1 MTAYSE
7 NQHRLFLALVEQ
19 AVEVA
24 RRRGK
29 MTEVDA
35 LLGLQFCVA
44 LNSEAL
50 VGSRQAAA
58 SLRDI
63 ADQMDQRGLEPL
75 RLPKKNIVPEDDEA

>member
-7 NQHRLFLALVEQ
+7 KQHRLFLALVENG
-19 AVEVA
+19 VEVA
-24 RRRGK
+24 RRKGK

-44 LNSEAL
+44 LNSEAI

-63 ADQMDQRGLEPL
+63 ADQMEQRGLEPL
-75 RLPKKNIVPEDDEA
+75 RLPKKNIVADDEA

>member
-1 MTAYSE
+1 MTTFNDSQ
-7 NQHRLFLALVEQ
+7 NRILLALVEQ
-19 AVEVA
+19 AVEGA
-24 RRRGK
+24 RRKGK

-44 LNSEAL
+44 LNSEAI

-63 ADQMDQRGLEPL
+63 ADQMEQRGLEPL
-75 RLPKKNIVPEDDEA
+75 RLPKKNIVADDEA

>member
-1 MTAYSE
+1 MTTFNESQ
-7 NQHRLFLALVEQ
+7 NRILLALVEQ
-19 AVEVA
+19 AVEGA
-24 RRRGK
+24 RRKGK

-44 LNSEAL
+44 LNSEAI

-63 ADQMDQRGLEPL
+63 ADQMEQRGLEPL
-75 RLPKKNIVPEDDEA
+75 RLPKKNIVADDEA